1 MTAASHLLMQGA
13 ESEKPS
19 EFWKNS
25 DLGGTNYSKV
35 RLYIFATDPEAD
47 ADDEV
52 RLGMQRVSVG

>member
-1 MTAASHLLMQGA
+1 MQGA